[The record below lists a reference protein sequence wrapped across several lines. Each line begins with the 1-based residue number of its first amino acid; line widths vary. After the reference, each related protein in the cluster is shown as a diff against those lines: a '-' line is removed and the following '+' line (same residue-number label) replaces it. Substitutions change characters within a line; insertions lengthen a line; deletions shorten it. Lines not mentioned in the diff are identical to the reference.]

1 MPIKNEWTMPTNLV
15 SLAEQISNTLRASLI
30 TGRMKPGKTYS
41 VPSIAKEF
49 GVSVT
54 PVREAMLNLIKEG
67 LVVPIKNKGFR
78 IAKISNEDLDQIMEV
93 RQLIEGPI
101 VLQVMTLISEEKL
114 RELHAIAERVV
125 SYAEMGDLILYIETD
140 RTFHLDMIAVTGN
153 MRIVRIVDE
162 LRAQTRLYGLGKL
175 AREGSLVNSARE
187 HLEILAAMEQKDA
200 DKVSQLMRHHIAH
213 GRGIWANIEE
223 PES

>member
-78 IAKISNEDLDQIMEV
+78 IAKISSEDLDQIVEV
-93 RQLIEGPI
+93 RQLIEVPV
-101 VLQVMTLISEEKL
+101 VLQVMTSISEAKL

-125 SYAEMGDLILYIETD
+125 SYAEMGDVILYIETD

-175 AREGSLVNSARE
+175 AREGSLVDSARE

-200 DKVSQLMRHHIAH
+200 DKVSQLMKRHIAH

>member
-93 RQLIEGPI
+93 RQLIEVPI
-101 VLQVMTLISEEKL
+101 ALQVMTSISEAKL
-114 RELHAIAERVV
+114 RELHAIAERIV

-140 RTFHLDMIAVTGN
+140 RTLHLDMIAVTGN

-200 DKVSQLMRHHIAH
+200 DKVSQLMKHHIAH

>member
-1 MPIKNEWTMPTNLV
+1 MPIKNEWTIPTNLV

-93 RQLIEGPI
+93 RQLIEVPI
-101 VLQVMTLISEEKL
+101 ALQVMTSISEAKL
-114 RELHAIAERVV
+114 RELRAIAERVV
-125 SYAEMGDLILYIETD
+125 SYAEMGDLILYIETSSSTSGT
-140 RTFHLDMIAVTGN
+140 RTLKM
-153 MRIVRIVDE
+153 
-162 LRAQTRLYGLGKL
+162 LYPLK
-175 AREGSLVNSARE
+175 
-187 HLEILAAMEQKDA
+187 
-200 DKVSQLMRHHIAH
+200 
-213 GRGIWANIEE
+213 
-223 PES
+223 